1 MKSLPAKGFALSVAV
16 VTALLTAPAAGAAEP
31 EPALVRATEHNA
43 CKLNVRAGAGTSTPI
58 LTTLTCDNYTTC
70 VGAEPGYP
78 PCSPFV
84 VGERYSCVGAENK
97 QVTDDKWAE
106 VAWRAPKP
114 AYVAV
119 ACADFRTLAA
129 PQRGTS

>member
-1 MKSLPAKGFALSVAV
+1 MSRRVLQRKSLPAKGFALTAAVA
-16 VTALLTAPAAGAAEP
+16 TALLTAPAASATEP

-43 CKLNVRAGAGTSTPI
+43 CKLNVRAGAGTSTSI

-70 VGAEPGYP
+70 VRAEPDYP

-84 VGERYSCVGAENK
+84 VGERYSCVGTDDR

-119 ACADFRTLAA
+119 ACAAFRA
-129 PQRGTS
+129 